1 MLTNED
7 KPSLVG
13 FFRAINV
20 TISFAYILLHYSF
33 TFVFPQTEPNSSIPL
48 KCREPIFRKST
59 QTPMHW
65 NLSMFT
71 PIPQAAPRLYTDR
84 DFSV

>member
-1 MLTNED
+1 MQKKTAIKQS
-7 KPSLVG
+7 KPKKKKQRV
-13 FFRAINV
+13 A
-20 TISFAYILLHYSF
+20 AYCRVS
-33 TFVFPQTEPNSSIPL
+33 TTEPNSSIPL